1 MEALVKEF
9 TSPMLFDLIR
19 NLSKQVIDWWRHK
32 VGLKLQP
39 LLTTIRLGGLAL
51 AAIALWL
58 FTYIAEE
65 VFEHETQAFDAN
77 VLLSIRGLQRSWLDP
92 IMIFTTNIGDPRV
105 LLVVCVV
112 LSVILVLR
120 HHRAEAMTI
129 AIAGFGALGL
139 NFVLKNLFAR
149 TRPELWSRIVD
160 VTNYSFPSGH
170 AMLSMVIYGLL
181 GYLFATR
188 FHRWRGAIATISTL
202 LILLIGF
209 SRLYL
214 GVHWLTDVMAG
225 YAAGLVWLVTCIFSL
240 EIWRQRHDL
249 TSVRQKRLAMV
260 VNPGELP
267 KSPKIG
273 EL

>member
-1 MEALVKEF
+1 
-9 TSPMLFDLIR
+9 MLFDLIR
-19 NLSKQVIDWWRHK
+19 NLSKQVIAWWRQK
-32 VGLKLQP
+32 FGLKLQP

-77 VLLSIRGLQRSWLDP
+77 VLLSIRSLQRSWLDP
-92 IMIFTTNIGDPRV
+92 IMVFVTNIGDPRV

-120 HHRAEAMTI
+120 HYKAEAMTI

-149 TRPELWSRIVD
+149 ARPELWSRIVD

-181 GYLFATR
+181 GYLLATQ
-188 FHRWRGAIATISTL
+188 FYRWRVVIATISTL

-225 YAAGLVWLVTCIFSL
+225 YAAGLVWLVTCILSL

-249 TSVRQKRLAMV
+249 T
-260 VNPGELP
+260 
-267 KSPKIG
+267 KSKPTSDI
-273 EL
+273 

>member
-1 MEALVKEF
+1 
-9 TSPMLFDLIR
+9 MLFDWIR
-19 NLSKQVIDWWRHK
+19 DLSRKIIALWRHK

-39 LLTTIRLGGLAL
+39 LLTAVRLGGLAL
-51 AAIALWL
+51 ATIALWL

-77 VLLSIRGLQRSWLDP
+77 VLLAIRSLQRPWLDP
-92 IMIFTTNIGDPRV
+92 IMVFVTDVGDPRV
-105 LLVVCVV
+105 LLVICVG
-112 LSVILVLR
+112 LSAILLIR

-149 TRPELWSRIVD
+149 ARPELWSRIVD

-170 AMLSMVIYGLL
+170 AMLSMVMYGLL
-181 GYLFATR
+181 GYLLATR
-188 FHRWRGAIATISTL
+188 FQRWRGVIATLSTL

-214 GVHWLTDVMAG
+214 GVHWFTDVVGG
-225 YAAGLVWLVTCIFSL
+225 YAAGLVWLITCILSL

-249 TSVRQKRLAMV
+249 SHSK
-260 VNPGELP
+260 P
-267 KSPKIG
+267 SPDV
-273 EL
+273 

>member
-1 MEALVKEF
+1 
-9 TSPMLFDLIR
+9 MLFDLIR
-19 NLSKQVIDWWRHK
+19 NLSKQVIAWWRHK
-32 VGLKLQP
+32 VGRKLQP

-65 VFEHETQAFDAN
+65 VFENETQAFDAN
-77 VLLSIRGLQRSWLDP
+77 VLLSIRSLERSWLDP
-92 IMIFTTNIGDPRV
+92 IMVSITTIGDPRV
-105 LLVVCVV
+105 LLVICVV
-112 LSVILVLR
+112 LSVILILR
-120 HHRAEAMTI
+120 HYEAEAMTI

-149 TRPELWSRIVD
+149 TRPALWSRIVD

-181 GYLFATR
+181 GYLLATQ
-188 FHRWRGAIATISTL
+188 FYRWRVAIATISTL

-214 GVHWLTDVMAG
+214 GVHWPTDVIAG
-225 YAAGLVWLVTCIFSL
+225 YAAGLVWLVTCILSL
-240 EIWRQRHDL
+240 EVWRQRLDL
-249 TSVRQKRLAMV
+249 T
-260 VNPGELP
+260 
-267 KSPKIG
+267 KSKPSD
-273 EL
+273 L

>member
-1 MEALVKEF
+1 
-9 TSPMLFDLIR
+9 MLFDLIR
-19 NLSKQVIDWWRHK
+19 NLSKQVIAWWRQK

-39 LLTTIRLGGLAL
+39 LLTTIRLGGLVL

-65 VFEHETQAFDAN
+65 VFENETQAFDAN
-77 VLLSIRGLQRSWLDP
+77 VLLSIRSLHRSWLDP
-92 IMIFTTNIGDPRV
+92 IMVFITNIGDPRV
-105 LLVVCVV
+105 LLVICVS

-120 HHRAEAMTI
+120 HYKAEAMTI

-149 TRPELWSRIVD
+149 ARPELWSRIVD

-170 AMLSMVIYGLL
+170 AMLSMVMYGLL
-181 GYLFATR
+181 GYLLATR
-188 FHRWRGAIATISTL
+188 FYQWRGVIATISTL

-214 GVHWLTDVMAG
+214 GVHWFTDVIGG
-225 YAAGLVWLVTCIFSL
+225 YAAGLVWLVTCILSL

-249 TSVRQKRLAMV
+249 TQSKADLDV
-260 VNPGELP
+260 
-267 KSPKIG
+267 
-273 EL
+273 